1 MKTPFCAVA
10 VCAAMLLAGCGGGSD
25 HGNADT
31 GPLPPAPPPVAA
43 ADSFFAAVLS
53 VFGKD
58 EDGEPAAIESAAVTA
73 PEGTEPQA
81 VP

>member
-1 MKTPFCAVA
+1 MKTSFCAA
-10 VCAAMLLAGCGGGSD
+10 ACAAMLLAGCGGGSD
-25 HGNADT
+25 HGNA
-31 GPLPPAPPPVAA
+31 GSEPPPVPPPVTAV
-43 ADSFFAAVLS
+43 DTFFSAVLS

-58 EDGEPAAIESAAVTA
+58 EDGEPAAVDAAAPTV